1 LGSDAPARRATWRA
15 ARGRRALGLA
25 LVLAAAAAVPARA
38 VQVYHTDAEA
48 LALAFP
54 DATRIEQRAVT
65 LDEAALAR
73 VSRHAGYA
81 VRDRTVLLREAY
93 RGDALVGRAL
103 VLEELGKTLP
113 FRFLVAIAPDGKV
126 DQVLLLAY
134 REPRGYEIERDAFRD
149 QYRGKALGDPVR
161 RGEDVRNV
169 TGATISVD
177 SLSRGVRR
185 ALALCAEAT
194 SAPAARSGG

>member
-1 LGSDAPARRATWRA
+1 MRTKRRRARA
-15 ARGRRALGLA
+15 PRARVAALLLVAVTA
-25 LVLAAAAAVPARA
+25 LPAAA

-48 LALAFP
+48 LAIAFP
-54 DATRIEQRAVT
+54 DATRIEQRSVL
-65 LDEAALAR
+65 LDDAAQAR
-73 VSRHAGYA
+73 VAQQLGYA
-81 VRDRTVLLREAY
+81 ARDRAVVLREAF
-93 RGDALVGRAL
+93 RGDVLVGRAL
-103 VLEELGKTLP
+103 VLEEIGKTLP
-113 FRFLVAIAPDGKV
+113 FRFLVAITPDGRV
-126 DQVLLLAY
+126 DQVLLLTY

-194 SAPAARSGG
+194 SAPSPRSGS

>member
-1 LGSDAPARRATWRA
+1 M
-15 ARGRRALGLA
+15 
-25 LVLAAAAAVPARA
+25 LAAAAAVPARA